1 MTLAVPDQLAVAT
14 ALAAD
19 AQPSKPVLSVSVI
32 RVKPGHFEEF
42 MALQTAHLE
51 RIRGTVAG
59 VRGGRLFKS
68 AEKNTVLMLSAF
80 ETAEDGARFRQDPR
94 FREHLDLA
102 GAMIESSEALPL
114 ELAYEIGVI

>member
-1 MTLAVPDQLAVAT
+1 MTLAVPDQAAVA
-14 ALAAD
+14 
-19 AQPSKPVLSVSVI
+19 KPVLSISVI
-32 RVKPGHFEEF
+32 RIKPGHFEEF

-51 RIRGTVAG
+51 RIRGTVSG

-94 FREHLDLA
+94 FREHLDRA
-102 GAMIESSEALPL
+102 GALIESNEALPL
-114 ELAYEIGVI
+114 EVAYEIGVI

>member
-1 MTLAVPDQLAVAT
+1 MTLAAQEQVAV
-14 ALAAD
+14 
-19 AQPSKPVLSVSVI
+19 QPVLSISLI
-32 RVKPGHFEEF
+32 RIKPGHFEEF

-68 AEKNTVLMLSAF
+68 AEKNTVLMVSAF

-94 FREHLDLA
+94 FQEHLARA
-102 GAMIESSEALPL
+102 GALIESNEALPV
-114 ELAYEIGVI
+114 ELAYQIGEI